1 MSSSCMTPGN
11 RTSWRELA
19 SFSLTSDM
27 TTDKSGCLSTKS
39 SVSLVKSMAPN
50 CSVHHARCGM
60 RLTLPV
66 PGCSKC
72 WCLERKLAK
81 QWKLFNVVAAAM
93 SRPLAILAT
102 LCCSASRDTS
112 TVRMI
117 EVAVFVISS
126 KRPFPKQDLLDVV
139 RHTRQVHDTW

>member
-39 SVSLVKSMAPN
+39 SVSLVKSMASN

-66 PGCSKC
+66 PGCRSVVS
-72 WCLERKLAK
+72 RAK
-81 QWKLFNVVAAAM
+81 AGETM
-93 SRPLAILAT
+93 E
-102 LCCSASRDTS
+102 
-112 TVRMI
+112 TV
-117 EVAVFVISS
+117 
-126 KRPFPKQDLLDVV
+126 
-139 RHTRQVHDTW
+139 